1 MKKENKQALEDDLRP
16 EYDLKPLL
24 KAGIR
29 GKYARRFREG
39 TNIVLLEPDVAV
51 AFPNDKSVNEVLRLV
66 IQLRKKAPK
75 DKQTRTAR
83 A

>member
-1 MKKENKQALEDDLRP
+1 MRKENKQEREDDLRP

-39 TNIVLLEPDVAV
+39 TNIALLEPDVAS
-51 AFPNDKSVNEVLRLV
+51 AFPNDKTVNEVLRMV
-66 IQLRKKAPK
+66 IQLRKKVHK
-75 DKQTRTAR
+75 DKQTRTVR